1 MWALGNACWAGHGQA
16 TRNMLDPGRASTS
29 MSPASQ
35 LYIAGTVLS
44 VLAWLREKRDS
55 RRLVREITQLQ
66 DSLAGQVKERSA
78 ERTGRVKAEA
88 RGVRTLVADVLSC
101 SR

>member
-16 TRNMLDPGRASTS
+16 TRQWTGSWRASTS
-29 MSPASQ
+29 MSLASQ
-35 LYIAGTVLS
+35 LYIAGTVIS
-44 VLAWLREKRDS
+44 VLAWLREKRES

-88 RGVRTLVADVLSC
+88 RGVRTSAADVLSRN
-101 SR
+101 S